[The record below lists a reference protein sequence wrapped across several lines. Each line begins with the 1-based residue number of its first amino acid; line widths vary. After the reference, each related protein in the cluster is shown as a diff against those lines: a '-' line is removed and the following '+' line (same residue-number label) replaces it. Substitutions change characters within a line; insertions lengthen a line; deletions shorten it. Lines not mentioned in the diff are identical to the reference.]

1 MIYTL
6 TTNPAIDMN
15 VCTNGLEPSRVNR
28 TFGVVYTPNGKGLN
42 VSFVLGHFGVESVIF
57 GFFGGFS
64 GEYVVN
70 ESRKKGFKVDPVWVD
85 DTTRINI
92 FLMMGK
98 KNISL

>member
-42 VSFVLGHFGVESVIF
+42 AVSYTHLTLPTILLV
-57 GFFGGFS
+57 
-64 GEYVVN
+64 
-70 ESRKKGFKVDPVWVD
+70 
-85 DTTRINI
+85 
-92 FLMMGK
+92 
-98 KNISL
+98 